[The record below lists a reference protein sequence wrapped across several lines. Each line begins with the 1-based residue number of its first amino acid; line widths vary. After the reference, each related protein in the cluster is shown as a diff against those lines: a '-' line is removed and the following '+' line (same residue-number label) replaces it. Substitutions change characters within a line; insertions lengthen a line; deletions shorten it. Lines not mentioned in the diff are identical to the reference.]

1 MTFSPAESYTER
13 RSKATSVGSN
23 VEVDR
28 LHLAVEKD
36 VNQVGSTLK
45 TQQLSGIVKGDYK
58 TQAGKNVTNL
68 ETEEYTS
75 HLYGSAHASGGGRSA
90 RYDYNSKEGGK
101 ASSNVPTTNTGVGAE
116 LGLAIRHTK
125 TQETLLTHTN
135 SELQAES
142 GTLHVLGNADIGG
155 VNINSNLP
163 TQSNTKGQTDTPAT
177 NANVTAKTAKTDKT
191 VSPVLSAS
199 DINALMS
206 EKRAEFLRKKNQHR
220 SKGLSY
226 LLATLPRRNKKMN
239 TTVTLKVPH

>member
-1 MTFSPAESYTER
+1 M
-13 RSKATSVGSN
+13 
-23 VEVDR
+23 
-28 LHLAVEKD
+28 
-36 VNQVGSTLK
+36 
-45 TQQLSGIVKGDYK
+45 
-58 TQAGKNVTNL
+58 
-68 ETEEYTS
+68 
-75 HLYGSAHASGGGRSA
+75 
-90 RYDYNSKEGGK
+90 
-101 ASSNVPTTNTGVGAE
+101 GAE

-206 EKRAEFLRKKNQHR
+206 EKSAEFLRKKNQHR

-226 LLATLPRRNKKMN
+226 LLATLPRRNKR
-239 TTVTLKVPH
+239 